1 MSFRS
6 SHSDLAAWRQ
16 LAADGQWA
24 DLDAAFRALHE
35 DDSLVPE
42 ALVLRGECLLRL
54 GKDRDASS
62 WASRAI
68 ATIAARR
75 DRTATRTLWNQLGV
89 ALFFGG
95 ELDRAEEAFER
106 TLSLARQDG
115 DELLV
120 ARACNNVGMIAN
132 IRGKRDVAI
141 GHYQLAIPAYQRI
154 GHTRGLAETYHN
166 LALASRES
174 NQLDA
179 AEAYERHAIE
189 FAGLAGN
196 DQLRVMG
203 AIGLA
208 ETALLRGDAPLAER
222 LALRAAMLSAARKDL
237 ASEADAFRVGAAA
250 CRAQRKFDD
259 AAQMLLRAGESAR
272 ESGVALIQGE
282 VAWERAQLAHMMGD
296 EDWRTQARRA
306 LETFDRIGSAQADAV
321 RRALEDPSA

>member
-1 MSFRS
+1 MSRF
-6 SHSDLAAWRQ
+6 SHSDLTAWRQ

-24 DLDAAFRALHE
+24 DLDAAFQALHE
-35 DDSLVPE
+35 GDSLVPE

-54 GKDRDASS
+54 GRDRDAAS
-62 WASRAI
+62 WATRAI
-68 ATIAARR
+68 SAITARR
-75 DRTATRTLWNQLGV
+75 DRTATRALWNQLGV

-95 ELDRAEEAFER
+95 DLDRAEAAFER
-106 TLSLARQDG
+106 TLALARQDG

-132 IRGKRDVAI
+132 IRGKRDVAV

-196 DQLRVMG
+196 EQLRVMG

-222 LALRAAMLSAARKDL
+222 LALRAAMLSAERNDR
-237 ASEADAFRVGAAA
+237 ASEADGFRVSAAA
-250 CRAQRKFDD
+250 CRTQGKYND
-259 AAQMLLRAGESAR
+259 AAQMLVLAGEAAH
-272 ESGVALIQGE
+272 ESGVALIEGE
-282 VAWERAQLAHMMGD
+282 VAWERAQLEQVTGN
-296 EDWRTQARRA
+296 EGWRAQARNA

-321 RRALEDPSA
+321 RRALTGPSA